1 MGIKTDVLRGEKEL
15 IVREYEALKKSF
27 EDVTKNL
34 ETMKNNLNA
43 LHGAIQ
49 WSNKLIRIAEESD
62 QTVVTPLTKPKA
74 KIKMKN
80 FKNFVK
86 EENLKD
92 FDEDCL
98 ASKDGKYKE
107 KESKIKEEKEE
118 KNENI

>member
-1 MGIKTDVLRGEKEL
+1 
-15 IVREYEALKKSF
+15 
-27 EDVTKNL
+27 
-34 ETMKNNLNA
+34 
-43 LHGAIQ
+43 
-49 WSNKLIRIAEESD
+49 
-62 QTVVTPLTKPKA
+62 
-74 KIKMKN
+74 MKN

-107 KESKIKEEKEE
+107 KNSDVKEETNEE

>member
-1 MGIKTDVLRGEKEL
+1 MGIKTDVLRGEKAL

-62 QTVVTPLTKPKA
+62 QTVVTPMTKTK
-74 KIKMKN
+74 
-80 FKNFVK
+80 
-86 EENLKD
+86 
-92 FDEDCL
+92 
-98 ASKDGKYKE
+98 GKK
-107 KESKIKEEKEE
+107 
-118 KNENI
+118 KNEKL

>member
-1 MGIKTDVLRGEKEL
+1 MGIKTDVLRGEKEV

-62 QTVVTPLTKPKA
+62 QTVVTPLTKTK
-74 KIKMKN
+74 
-80 FKNFVK
+80 
-86 EENLKD
+86 
-92 FDEDCL
+92 
-98 ASKDGKYKE
+98 GKK
-107 KESKIKEEKEE
+107 
-118 KNENI
+118 KNEKL

>member
-1 MGIKTDVLRGEKEL
+1 
-15 IVREYEALKKSF
+15 
-27 EDVTKNL
+27 
-34 ETMKNNLNA
+34 
-43 LHGAIQ
+43 
-49 WSNKLIRIAEESD
+49 
-62 QTVVTPLTKPKA
+62 
-74 KIKMKN
+74 MKN